1 MKGKINMG
9 MFKTLVF
16 IAGLGI
22 PLFSQGFIGDQ
33 LENGS
38 VNYAD
43 RTITA
48 IGIGFIPE
56 NAINAGQA
64 RRSALRISKQDAL
77 RNLIEIVNGVVVT
90 SETTVSGAMFDDEI
104 KTKVKGVIRGAE
116 RVGDPK
122 YLSDTSVE
130 VTYQVKMS
138 GISEVLI
145 PPAIISAVL
154 ENTGTE
160 KKSVINKTIDPSSG
174 DITGI
179 IIDTRGLKV
188 RPALAP
194 KVIDKDGGIVYGPGD
209 YSREYAVTQGVVG
222 YSKTIESAKKD
233 SRVKG
238 NPLVIKATGVSGQN
252 STDVIIGN
260 DDIKRVGSANTSYG
274 VLNDCRVIILLD

>member
-1 MKGKINMG
+1 MG
-9 MFKTLVF
+9 MFKILLF

-33 LENGS
+33 LKNGS

-77 RNLIEIVNGVVVT
+77 RNLVEIVNGVVVT

-116 RVGDPK
+116 QVGDPK

-145 PPAIISAVL
+145 PPVIISAVL

-160 KKSVINKTIDPSSG
+160 KKSVVNKTIDPSSG

-179 IIDTRGLKV
+179 IIDAKGLKV

-222 YSKTIESAKKD
+222 YSKTIESAKID

-260 DDIKRVGSANTSYG
+260 EDIKRVGSANTSYD

>member
-1 MKGKINMG
+1 MG

-179 IIDTRGLKV
+179 IIDAKGLKV

>member
-1 MKGKINMG
+1 MG
-9 MFKTLVF
+9 MFKTLLF
-16 IAGLGI
+16 IASLGI

-77 RNLIEIVNGVVVT
+77 RNLVEIVNGVVVT

-104 KTKVKGVIRGAE
+104 KTQVKGVIRGAGQ
-116 RVGDPK
+116 VGDPK

-145 PPAIISAVL
+145 PPAMVL
-154 ENTGTE
+154 AAPGGTE
-160 KKSVINKTIDPSSG
+160 AIKNEPVFEKTTTSSSG

-179 IIDTRGLKV
+179 IIDAKGLKV

-194 KVIDKDGGIVYGPGD
+194 KVINKDGGIVYGPGD

-260 DDIKRVGSANTSYG
+260 DDIKRVGSANTSYD
-274 VLNDCRVIILLD
+274 VLNDCRIIILLD

>member
-1 MKGKINMG
+1 MG
-9 MFKTLVF
+9 MFKILLF

-33 LENGS
+33 LKNGS

-160 KKSVINKTIDPSSG
+160 KKSVVKKTIAPSPG

-222 YSKTIESAKKD
+222 YSKTIESAKID

>member
-1 MKGKINMG
+1 MKGKTNMG
-9 MFKTLVF
+9 MFKILLF

-33 LENGS
+33 LKNGS

-179 IIDTRGLKV
+179 IIDAKGLKV

-260 DDIKRVGSANTSYG
+260 EDIKRVGSANTSYG
-274 VLNDCRVIILLD
+274 VLKDCRIIILLD

>member
-1 MKGKINMG
+1 
-9 MFKTLVF
+9 MFKILLF

-33 LENGS
+33 LKNGS

-179 IIDTRGLKV
+179 IIDAKGLKV

-222 YSKTIESAKKD
+222 YSKTIESATKD
-233 SRVKG
+233 SRVEG

-274 VLNDCRVIILLD
+274 VLKDCRVIILLD

>member
-1 MKGKINMG
+1 MKGKTNMG
-9 MFKTLVF
+9 MFKILLF

-33 LENGS
+33 LKNGS

-179 IIDTRGLKV
+179 IIDAKGLKV

-194 KVIDKDGGIVYGPGD
+194 KVIDKDGGIIYGPGD

-222 YSKTIESAKKD
+222 YSKTIESAKID

-260 DDIKRVGSANTSYG
+260 EDIKRVGSANTSYD

>member
-1 MKGKINMG
+1 MG
-9 MFKTLVF
+9 MFKTLLF
-16 IAGLGI
+16 IAGLGV

-77 RNLIEIVNGVVVT
+77 RNLVEIVNGVVVT

-179 IIDTRGLKV
+179 IIDAKGLKV

-194 KVIDKDGGIVYGPGD
+194 KVIDKDGGIIYGPGD

-222 YSKTIESAKKD
+222 YSKTIESAKID

-274 VLNDCRVIILLD
+274 VLKDCRVIILLD

>member
-1 MKGKINMG
+1 MG
-9 MFKTLVF
+9 MFKILLF

-77 RNLIEIVNGVVVT
+77 RNLVEIVNGVVVT

-116 RVGDPK
+116 QVGDPK

-160 KKSVINKTIDPSSG
+160 KKSVVNKTIDPSSG

-179 IIDTRGLKV
+179 IIDAKGLKV

-222 YSKTIESAKKD
+222 YSKTIESAKID
-233 SRVKG
+233 PRVKG

-260 DDIKRVGSANTSYG
+260 EDIKRVGSANTSYD

>member
-1 MKGKINMG
+1 MG

-22 PLFSQGFIGDQ
+22 PLFSQVFIGDQ
-33 LENGS
+33 MKNGS

-179 IIDTRGLKV
+179 IIDAKGLKV

>member
-1 MKGKINMG
+1 MG
-9 MFKTLVF
+9 MFKTLLF
-16 IAGLGI
+16 IVGLGI

-77 RNLIEIVNGVVVT
+77 RNLVEIVNGVVVT

-116 RVGDPK
+116 QVGDPK

-160 KKSVINKTIDPSSG
+160 KKSVVNKTIAPSPG

-222 YSKTIESAKKD
+222 YSKTIESAKID
-233 SRVKG
+233 PRVKG

-274 VLNDCRVIILLD
+274 VLKDCRVIILLD

>member
-1 MKGKINMG
+1 MG
-9 MFKTLVF
+9 MFKTLLF
-16 IAGLGI
+16 IAGLGV

-33 LENGS
+33 LKNGS

-145 PPAIISAVL
+145 PPVIISAVL

-179 IIDTRGLKV
+179 IIDAKGLKV

-222 YSKTIESAKKD
+222 YSKTIESAKID

-260 DDIKRVGSANTSYG
+260 EDIKRVGSANTSYD

>member
-77 RNLIEIVNGVVVT
+77 RNLVEIVNGVVVT

-116 RVGDPK
+116 QVGDPK

-130 VTYQVKMS
+130 VTYQVKKS

-145 PPAIISAVL
+145 TTAIISAVL

-179 IIDTRGLKV
+179 IIDAKGLKV

-222 YSKTIESAKKD
+222 YSKTIESATKD
-233 SRVKG
+233 SRVEG

-274 VLNDCRVIILLD
+274 VLKDCRVIILLD

>member
-1 MKGKINMG
+1 MG
-9 MFKTLVF
+9 MFKTLLF

-64 RRSALRISKQDAL
+64 RRAALRISKQDAL

-116 RVGDPK
+116 RVGDPN

-154 ENTGTE
+154 ENTVTE

-179 IIDTRGLKV
+179 IIDAKGLKV

-194 KVIDKDGGIVYGPGD
+194 KVRYKDGGIVYGPGD

-260 DDIKRVGSANTSYG
+260 DDIKRVGSANTSYD

>member
-1 MKGKINMG
+1 MG

-33 LENGS
+33 LKNGS

-77 RNLIEIVNGVVVT
+77 RNLVEIVNGVVVT

-179 IIDTRGLKV
+179 IIDAKGLKV

-194 KVIDKDGGIVYGPGD
+194 KVIDKDGGIIYGPGD

-222 YSKTIESAKKD
+222 YSKTIESAKID

-260 DDIKRVGSANTSYG
+260 EDIKRVGSANTSYD

>member
-1 MKGKINMG
+1 MKGKTNMG
-9 MFKTLVF
+9 MFKILLF

-33 LENGS
+33 LKNGS

-179 IIDTRGLKV
+179 IIDAKGLKV

-194 KVIDKDGGIVYGPGD
+194 KVIDKDGGIIYGPGD

-222 YSKTIESAKKD
+222 YSKTIESAKID

>member
-1 MKGKINMG
+1 MG
-9 MFKTLVF
+9 MFKILLF

-33 LENGS
+33 LKNGS

-179 IIDTRGLKV
+179 IIDAKGLKV

-194 KVIDKDGGIVYGPGD
+194 KVIDKDGGIIYGPGD

-222 YSKTIESAKKD
+222 YSKTIESAKID

-260 DDIKRVGSANTSYG
+260 EDIKRVGSANTSYD

>member
-1 MKGKINMG
+1 MG
-9 MFKTLVF
+9 MFKILLF

-33 LENGS
+33 LKNGS

-179 IIDTRGLKV
+179 IIDAKGLKV

-194 KVIDKDGGIVYGPGD
+194 KVIDKDGGIIYGPGD

-222 YSKTIESAKKD
+222 YSKTIESAKID

-260 DDIKRVGSANTSYG
+260 DDIKRVGSANTSYD

>member
-1 MKGKINMG
+1 MG
-9 MFKTLVF
+9 MFKILLF

-33 LENGS
+33 LKNGS

-77 RNLIEIVNGVVVT
+77 RNLVEIVNGVVVT

-145 PPAIISAVL
+145 PPVIISAVL

-179 IIDTRGLKV
+179 IIDAKGLKV

-194 KVIDKDGGIVYGPGD
+194 KVIDKDGGIIYGPGD

-222 YSKTIESAKKD
+222 YSKTIESAKID

-260 DDIKRVGSANTSYG
+260 EDIKRVGSANTSYD

>member
-1 MKGKINMG
+1 MG
-9 MFKTLVF
+9 MFKTLLF
-16 IAGLGI
+16 IAGLGV

-77 RNLIEIVNGVVVT
+77 RNLVEIVNGVVVT

-116 RVGDPK
+116 QIGDPK

-160 KKSVINKTIDPSSG
+160 KKSVVNKTIDPSSG

-179 IIDTRGLKV
+179 IIDAKGLKV

-194 KVIDKDGGIVYGPGD
+194 KVIDKDGSIVYGPGD

-222 YSKTIESAKKD
+222 YSKTIESATKD
-233 SRVKG
+233 SRVEG

-260 DDIKRVGSANTSYG
+260 DDIKRVGLANTSYG
-274 VLNDCRVIILLD
+274 VLKDCRVIILLD

>member
-1 MKGKINMG
+1 MEGKTNMG
-9 MFKTLVF
+9 MFKILLF

-33 LENGS
+33 LKNGS

-179 IIDTRGLKV
+179 IIDAKGLKV

-222 YSKTIESAKKD
+222 YSKTIESAKID

-260 DDIKRVGSANTSYG
+260 EDIKRVGSANTSYD

>member
-1 MKGKINMG
+1 MG
-9 MFKTLVF
+9 MFKILLF

-33 LENGS
+33 LKNGS

-179 IIDTRGLKV
+179 IIDAKGLKV

-222 YSKTIESAKKD
+222 YSKTIESATKD
-233 SRVKG
+233 SRVEG

-274 VLNDCRVIILLD
+274 VLKDCRVIILLD

>member
-1 MKGKINMG
+1 MG
-9 MFKTLVF
+9 MFKTLLF
-16 IAGLGI
+16 IAGLGV

-145 PPAIISAVL
+145 PPAIISVVL

-179 IIDTRGLKV
+179 IIDAKGLKV

-194 KVIDKDGGIVYGPGD
+194 KVIDKDGGIIYGPGD

-260 DDIKRVGSANTSYG
+260 EDIKRVGSANTSYD

>member
-77 RNLIEIVNGVVVT
+77 RNLIEIVNGVV
-90 SETTVSGAMFDDEI
+90 
-104 KTKVKGVIRGAE
+104 
-116 RVGDPK
+116 
-122 YLSDTSVE
+122 
-130 VTYQVKMS
+130 
-138 GISEVLI
+138 
-145 PPAIISAVL
+145 
-154 ENTGTE
+154 
-160 KKSVINKTIDPSSG
+160 
-174 DITGI
+174 IT
-179 IIDTRGLKV
+179 
-188 RPALAP
+188 
-194 KVIDKDGGIVYGPGD
+194 
-209 YSREYAVTQGVVG
+209 
-222 YSKTIESAKKD
+222 
-233 SRVKG
+233 
-238 NPLVIKATGVSGQN
+238 
-252 STDVIIGN
+252 
-260 DDIKRVGSANTSYG
+260 
-274 VLNDCRVIILLD
+274 

>member
-1 MKGKINMG
+1 MG
-9 MFKTLVF
+9 MFKTLLF
-16 IAGLGI
+16 IVGLGI

-64 RRSALRISKQDAL
+64 RRAALRISKQDAL

-116 RVGDPK
+116 QKGEPK

-145 PPAIISAVL
+145 PPAIISAAL

-160 KKSVINKTIDPSSG
+160 KKSVVNETIDPSAG

-179 IIDTRGLKV
+179 IIDAKGLKV

-194 KVIDKDGGIVYGPGD
+194 KVINKDGGIVYGPGD

-274 VLNDCRVIILLD
+274 VLKDCRIIILLD

>member
-1 MKGKINMG
+1 MG
-9 MFKTLVF
+9 MFKILLF

-179 IIDTRGLKV
+179 IIDAKGLKV

-194 KVIDKDGGIVYGPGD
+194 KVIDKDGGIIYGPGD

-222 YSKTIESAKKD
+222 YSKTIESAKID

-260 DDIKRVGSANTSYG
+260 EDIKRVGSANTSYD

>member
-1 MKGKINMG
+1 MG
-9 MFKTLVF
+9 MFKTLLF
-16 IAGLGI
+16 IAGLGV

-160 KKSVINKTIDPSSG
+160 KKSVVNKTIDPSSG

-179 IIDTRGLKV
+179 IIDAKGLKV

-194 KVIDKDGGIVYGPGD
+194 KVIDKDGGIIYGPGD

-222 YSKTIESAKKD
+222 YSKTIESAKID

-260 DDIKRVGSANTSYG
+260 EDIKRVGSANTSYD

>member
-9 MFKTLVF
+9 MFKTLLF
-16 IAGLGI
+16 IAGLGV

-179 IIDTRGLKV
+179 IIDAKGLKV

-222 YSKTIESAKKD
+222 YSKTIESATKD
-233 SRVKG
+233 SRVEG

-260 DDIKRVGSANTSYG
+260 DDIKRVGLANTSYG
-274 VLNDCRVIILLD
+274 VLKDCRVIILLD

>member
-1 MKGKINMG
+1 MG
-9 MFKTLVF
+9 MFKTLLF
-16 IAGLGI
+16 IVGLGI

-64 RRSALRISKQDAL
+64 RRAALRISKQDAL

-116 RVGDPK
+116 QVGDPK

-145 PPAIISAVL
+145 PPVIISAVL

-179 IIDTRGLKV
+179 IIDAKGLKV

-194 KVIDKDGGIVYGPGD
+194 KVIDKDGGIIYGPGD

-260 DDIKRVGSANTSYG
+260 DDIKRVGSANTSYD

>member
-1 MKGKINMG
+1 MG
-9 MFKTLVF
+9 MFKILLF

-116 RVGDPK
+116 QKGEPK

-179 IIDTRGLKV
+179 IIDAKGLKV

-194 KVIDKDGGIVYGPGD
+194 KVIDKDGGIIYGPGD

-222 YSKTIESAKKD
+222 YSKTIESAKID

-260 DDIKRVGSANTSYG
+260 EDIKRVGSANTSYD
-274 VLNDCRVIILLD
+274 VLNDCRVIILRD

>member
-1 MKGKINMG
+1 MG
-9 MFKTLVF
+9 MFKILLF

-33 LENGS
+33 LKNGS

-145 PPAIISAVL
+145 PPAIISAAL

-179 IIDTRGLKV
+179 IIDAKGLKV

-194 KVIDKDGGIVYGPGD
+194 KVIDKDGGIIYGPGD

-222 YSKTIESAKKD
+222 YSKTIESAKID

-260 DDIKRVGSANTSYG
+260 EDIKRVGSANTSYD

>member
-1 MKGKINMG
+1 MG
-9 MFKTLVF
+9 MFKTLLF
-16 IAGLGI
+16 IAGLAV

-48 IGIGFIPE
+48 IGIGFIPV

-77 RNLIEIVNGVVVT
+77 RNLVEIVNGVVVT

-116 RVGDPK
+116 QVGDPK

-145 PPAIISAVL
+145 PPVIISAVL

-179 IIDTRGLKV
+179 IIDANGLKV

-194 KVIDKDGGIVYGPGD
+194 KVIDKDGGIIYGPGD

-222 YSKTIESAKKD
+222 YSKTIESAKID

-260 DDIKRVGSANTSYG
+260 DDIKRVGSANTSYD

>member
-1 MKGKINMG
+1 MG
-9 MFKTLVF
+9 MFKTLLF
-16 IAGLGI
+16 IAGLGV

-179 IIDTRGLKV
+179 IIDAKGLKV

-274 VLNDCRVIILLD
+274 VLKDCRVIILLD

>member
-1 MKGKINMG
+1 MG
-9 MFKTLVF
+9 MFKILLF

-33 LENGS
+33 LKNGS

-179 IIDTRGLKV
+179 IIDAKGLKV

-194 KVIDKDGGIVYGPGD
+194 KVIDKDGGIIYGPGD

-222 YSKTIESAKKD
+222 YSKTIESAKID

-260 DDIKRVGSANTSYG
+260 EDIKRVGSANTSYG

>member
-1 MKGKINMG
+1 MG
-9 MFKTLVF
+9 MFKILLF

-77 RNLIEIVNGVVVT
+77 RNLVEIVNGVVVT

-104 KTKVKGVIRGAE
+104 KTRVKGVIRGAE

-179 IIDTRGLKV
+179 IIDAKGLKV

-194 KVIDKDGGIVYGPGD
+194 KVIDKDGGIIYGPGD

-260 DDIKRVGSANTSYG
+260 EDIKRVCSANTSYD

>member
-1 MKGKINMG
+1 MG
-9 MFKTLVF
+9 MFKTLLF
-16 IAGLGI
+16 IAGLGV

-77 RNLIEIVNGVVVT
+77 RNLVEIVNGVVVT

-179 IIDTRGLKV
+179 IIDAKGLKV

-194 KVIDKDGGIVYGPGD
+194 KVIDKDGGIIYGPGD

-222 YSKTIESAKKD
+222 YSKTIESAKID